1 MSLLQ
6 FVGIGEVNNHP
17 CQVGSHTNQR
27 ERVHCNSGF
36 TKVITSIVVKLWWCP
51 FQVPTRGNEL
61 CWDENKIKESKK
73 RDENQEAVP
82 FSEAIQECN
91 ERREESKKNNGKEE
105 SI

>member
-73 RDENQEAVP
+73 KETRRYLLARRSKNATKGGKK
-82 FSEAIQECN
+82 ARKTT
-91 ERREESKKNNGKEE
+91 ERKKVFE
-105 SI
+105 